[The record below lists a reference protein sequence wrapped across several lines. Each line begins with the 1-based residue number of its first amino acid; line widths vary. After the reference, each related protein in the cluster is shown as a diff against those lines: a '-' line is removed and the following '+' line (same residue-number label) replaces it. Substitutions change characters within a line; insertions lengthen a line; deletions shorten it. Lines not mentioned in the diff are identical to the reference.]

1 MQTVGEVMSRNARSI
16 TPQETLQHAA
26 KLMDELDV
34 GALPVCNG
42 ERLVGMVTDRD
53 IAIRGAAAGKSPH
66 SAHVEDVMSTEV
78 RWCFEDEPLDDV
90 IQQMSYNQIRRL
102 PVISHDDSHRL
113 VGMVS
118 LGDLAI
124 KAPDEARAGV
134 EQLIEQISAP
144 SRRGPM
150 GGESDVTSS
159 DSGSAAVPSGGAD
172 GTGTTGLAGIG
183 TAGGTGST
191 GTGATDSSTDEN
203 QRKNAEVLN
212 NLGPAG
218 DYSR

>member
-1 MQTVGEVMSRNARSI
+1 MQTVAQVMSRNARSVA
-16 TPQETLQHAA
+16 PQETLQQAA

-53 IAIRGAAAGKSPH
+53 IAIRGAAAGKSPQA
-66 SAHVEDVMSTEV
+66 AHVEDVMSTEV

-102 PVISHDDSHRL
+102 PVIAHDDTQKL

-118 LGDLAI
+118 LGDLAT
-124 KAPDEARAGV
+124 KTEDEAREEV
-134 EQLIEQISAP
+134 EQLTKQVSAP
-144 SRRGPM
+144 SHRGPM
-150 GGESDVTSS
+150 GGNASANGSDTENTTVSSS
-159 DSGSAAVPSGGAD
+159 D
-172 GTGTTGLAGIG
+172 AGE
-183 TAGGTGST
+183 TGST
-191 GTGATDSSTDEN
+191 DIGTDKSSSDES
-203 QRKNAEVLN
+203 QRKNADVLN
-212 NLGPAG
+212 DLGPAG

>member
-1 MQTVGEVMSRNARSI
+1 MQTVAEVMSRNARSVA
-16 TPQETLQHAA
+16 PQETLQQAA

-34 GALPVCNG
+34 GAPPVCNG

-53 IAIRGAAAGKSPH
+53 IAIRGAANGKSPH
-66 SAHVEDVMSTEV
+66 AAHVADVMSTEV
-78 RWCFEDEPLDDV
+78 RWCFEDESLDDV

-102 PVISHDDSHRL
+102 PVIAHDDTHRL

-124 KAPDEARAGV
+124 KAADEVDEGV
-134 EQLIEQISAP
+134 EHLTKQVSSPLH
-144 SRRGPM
+144 RGPM
-150 GGESDVTSS
+150 GGNSQAIGS
-159 DSGSAAVPSGGAD
+159 DSGGAAVPSNGTD
-172 GTGTTGLAGIG
+172 GTGTTGFAGIG

-191 GTGATDSSTDEN
+191 CIDIDKVPSDEG
-203 QRKNAEVLN
+203 QRQNADVLN